1 MDNVDIRD
9 QINCMNKGLVPGVT
23 FKTKISRTLH
33 SSDLQGYDVI
43 LAPGGS
49 MYDTEQAFDAN
60 AVRAFV
66 QKGGGYYGT
75 CAGAY
80 AGCLRIQADPV
91 TGVIDPY
98 SGRKVA
104 SVGNDTNG
112 NPIYPDE
119 LNTGL
124 TQAVCNSFFS
134 VSPKQ
139 FSFTEHGQALL
150 NQPAQIEIDHHNG
163 PDMRNCDGT
172 CEMIS
177 HFETGRKGAGAMLL
191 DKYGSGNVILISPH
205 PEHPLD
211 LNCEIVARAAAFA
224 GGAITH
230 LWANSTVVV

>member
-1 MDNVDIRD
+1 
-9 QINCMNKGLVPGVT
+9 
-23 FKTKISRTLH
+23 
-33 SSDLQGYDVI
+33 
-43 LAPGGS
+43 

-119 LNTGL
+119 MGTGL
-124 TQAVCNSFFS
+124 TQGICHMFDHVGEA
-134 VSPKQ
+134 Q
-139 FSFTEHGQALL
+139 FSLNSHGMSILK
-150 NQPAQIEIDHHNG
+150 QPAKVAIDHHNG
-163 PDMRNCDGT
+163 PAMDCQGT
-172 CEMIS
+172 NCEMVAK
-177 HFETGRKGAGAMLL
+177 FATVRPGAGAILI
-191 DKYGSGNVILISPH
+191 DKYGSGPVILISPH
-205 PEHPLD
+205 PEHPKD
-211 LNCEIVARAAAFA
+211 RNCEIVARAAAFA

-230 LWANSTVVV
+230 LWAPLANTTFVV